1 MECSICYDMIQPLQL
16 FATKCNHHFCKSC
29 ITQWTIKNRTCPMC
43 RKDLFKTVQDYDI
56 ERIQGLIVPYLTYL
70 VENETFMVEAEI
82 IYSKFFCFFNSF
94 IKCVVNDIVD
104 YDIFYLYTYRYKNYQ
119 KELYFVSNSFLET
132 EEHPGAIFHI
142 FLDLIRQTK
151 EPDTIYICFNEC
163 LFFYNLKRGYTENQL
178 QQLDSYKNNL
188 HLTLTRTR

>member
-1 MECSICYDMIQPLQL
+1 M
-16 FATKCNHHFCKSC
+16 
-29 ITQWTIKNRTCPMC
+29 
-43 RKDLFKTVQDYDI
+43 
-56 ERIQGLIVPYLTYL
+56 
-70 VENETFMVEAEI
+70 
-82 IYSKFFCFFNSF
+82 
-94 IKCVVNDIVD
+94 
-104 YDIFYLYTYRYKNYQ
+104 NYQ

-132 EEHPGAIFHI
+132 EEHPGAIFQI

-151 EPDTIYICFNEC
+151 EPDTIYMCFNEC